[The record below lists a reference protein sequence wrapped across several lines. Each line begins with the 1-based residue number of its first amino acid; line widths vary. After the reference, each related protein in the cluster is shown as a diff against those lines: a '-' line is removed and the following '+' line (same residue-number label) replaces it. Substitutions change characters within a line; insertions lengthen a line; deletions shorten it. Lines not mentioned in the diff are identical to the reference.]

1 MVRDANNQMFPI
13 AWAVVRVE
21 NKFNWM
27 WFLSLSRDNL
37 NLEDDV
43 ALQSYLML
51 IRQCTRHIYTNFK
64 KKWSGLQYKRLFWG
78 AASTTMREEFDQI
91 MAQFKNFKCKRLME
105 IKKKAQ
111 SWIEAYQ
118 YGIKPVFGQ
127 KMWKPS
133 NLPKPLPP
141 IERKIPGRPRTKRIR
156 HPTKDENKVSRVSRI
171 MHCHRC
177 WKAGHNKKNCKK
189 TARPKPT
196 NFYTENPTENQNEHP
211 TENPTENQ
219 NVNPTQK
226 KTMSTTQN
234 TTVNEVP
241 TYLQDPVMPKTGQH
255 SSVFDVPSMSN
266 GRKKAKQV
274 TKPALKKSKMGATIK
289 KVHKISAEE
298 HAILMDEEALRE
310 TRLDEQKEK
319 EEQQR
324 IRQIWREVEEADREF
339 DTYANEFKD

>member
-27 WFLSLSRDNL
+27 WFLSLPRDDL
-37 NLEDDV
+37 NLEDDA

-51 IRQCTRHIYTNFK
+51 IRLWLNSRIFIARGKPIITMLEEIRIY
-64 KKWSGLQYKRLFWG
+64 L
-78 AASTTMREEFDQI
+78 MQI
-91 MAQFKNFKCKRLME
+91 VYAMHKLDMDLDDTITPSIKRLME

-118 YGIKPVFGQ
+118 YGIKPIFGP

-133 NLPKPLPP
+133 NLPKSLPP
-141 IERKIPGRPRTKRIR
+141 IERKMPGRPRTKRIR
-156 HPTKDENKVSRVSRI
+156 HPTKDENKVS
-171 MHCHRC
+171 
-177 WKAGHNKKNCKK
+177 KKK
-189 TARPKPT
+189 R
-196 NFYTENPTENQNEHP
+196 
-211 TENPTENQ
+211 
-219 NVNPTQK
+219 
-226 KTMSTTQN
+226 S
-234 TTVNEVP
+234 
-241 TYLQDPVMPKTGQH
+241 
-255 SSVFDVPSMSN
+255 
-266 GRKKAKQV
+266 AKQV